1 MVILVIGIPSHLGE
15 ALFLRSILSSQEMP
29 FCLGEIGN
37 CTGAF
42 NEVFDGDHAA
52 IDSNDRSEVFS
63 ISCAIDY
70 MVAFCEMFHC
80 LASFSIC
87 TATALRDPQA
97 LRASR
102 HSCSTHPRNRRT
114 RNGYRYCASCHCW
127 SSW

>member
-15 ALFLRSILSSQEMP
+15 ALFLRSILSSQDMP

-80 LASFSIC
+80 LASCSIC
-87 TATALRDPQA
+87 TANSWLNAESISLAVSHTP
-97 LRASR
+97 SR
-102 HSCSTHPRNRRT
+102 SNGRR
-114 RNGYRYCASCHCW
+114 
-127 SSW
+127 SSP